1 MSLARDIADLG
12 SSATKLDA
20 VGSNL
25 IINGAMQVAQ
35 RGTSVTSI
43 STEGYK
49 TVDRF
54 RWTMDN
60 TSAVF
65 THSQSTDVPSGQ
77 GFANSFKTEVT
88 TADASLAANNQTRFE
103 YRFEGQDVQQLA
115 KGTSNAKKVTLSFWV
130 KAYQAGTYI
139 VNIQDTDNS
148 RLIAATYTVN
158 ASATWEYKTI
168 TFDGD
173 TSGTLTDDNNL
184 SLVVHWY
191 LGAGSDYTSGTL
203 ASAWESLTTAN
214 RAVGQT
220 VDIASSTS
228 NYWAITG
235 VQLEVG
241 DTATDFEHRSAND
254 TLQACERYFQ
264 TYSKRTWNGINEH
277 ATNYKMY
284 VNGVF
289 RQKMRAAPTASFIG
303 TVIIARPQ
311 VSVTQRPNALGGLTA
326 EGFQNCA
333 WPSSGTYGGQLGTH
347 GDAYYYMALGD
358 GPTNR
363 IDFDA
368 EL

>member
-1 MSLARDIADLG
+1 M
-12 SSATKLDA
+12 A
-20 VGSNL
+20 VSRINEAGLNVNQYGNRNL
-25 IINGAMQVAQ
+25 VINGGMQVAQ
-35 RGTSVTSI
+35 RGNFTITTSGSAEYGGPDRFFMWTYT
-43 STEGYK
+43 STEQ
-49 TVDRF
+49 VVADI
-54 RWTMDN
+54 
-60 TSAVF
+60 
-65 THSQSTDVPSGQ
+65 SQATDVPSGQ
-77 GFANSFKTEVT
+77 GFGYSYKVDVT
-88 TADASLAANNQTRFE
+88 TAESAVAAGEALLINQYIE
-103 YRFEGQDVQQLA
+103 AQNVQQLEY
-115 KGTSNAKKVTLSFWV
+115 GTSSAKDVTVSFWI
-130 KAYQAGTYI
+130 KSTKTGTYCFSLNQPDANR
-139 VNIQDTDNS
+139 VYVKE
-148 RLIAATYTVN
+148 YTVD
-158 ASATWEYKTI
+158 ASDTWEKKIITI
-168 TFDGD
+168 PGD
-173 TSGTLTDDNNL
+173 ASGTINNDNGRGL
-184 SLVVHWY
+184 WLQWV
-191 LGAGSDYTSGTL
+191 LMAGSDRQG
-203 ASAWESLTTAN
+203 TAN
-214 RAVGQT
+214 NWRGDPFDLA
-220 VDIASSTS
+220 TS
-228 NYWAITG
+228 NQVNAVDNASNNIYLTG

-241 DTATDFEHRSAND
+241 DTATDFEHQSAND